1 MPEYHTST
9 TCGRCCRTALTAL
22 GRLANGRA
30 ETRGEREAVV
40 AGGSVLGSR
49 RRLGLWR
56 GFSLQVA
63 KGVDTQAQ
71 KENDDGEVGFGFG
84 NGYDFGAAA
93 REALFEGVSN
103 EAIAII
109 AVEADAVEVGIE
121 SGVIREDDMAVVG
134 TVSRGCAVL
143 VDAIPVPDGQVGAV
157 GPGSYSAEAQCVD
170 EAGEVDDRVGAEG
183 EKPYAFVEGS
193 TYGHA
198 TAAEIDS
205 SGVVDGVFCCD
216 EEGTAVDIDDR
227 AVGEGASVGGFEGST
242 GNRGSAVAVFH
253 EVAGARN
260 AAAVGGA

>member
-1 MPEYHTST
+1 MTLQELSPGSAAD
-9 TCGRCCRTALTAL
+9 GS
-22 GRLANGRA
+22 GGANG
-30 ETRGEREAVV
+30 EQEHQSRG
-40 AGGSVLGSR
+40 
-49 RRLGLWR
+49 
-56 GFSLQVA
+56 
-63 KGVDTQAQ
+63 
-71 KENDDGEVGFGFG
+71 VGFRFR

-93 REALFEGVSN
+93 GEALCESASREARAAS
-103 EAIAII
+103 
-109 AVEADAVEVGIE
+109 AVEADAVEIGIE
-121 SGVIREDDMAVVG
+121 AGSICEDDMAVVE
-134 TVSRGCAVL
+134 TITNRSAVFI
-143 VDAIPVPDGQVGAV
+143 DTIPVPDGQVGA
-157 GPGSYSAEAQCVD
+157 GCPRAYTAEAQRAD

-227 AVGEGASVGGFEGST
+227 AVGEGASVGGFVGST